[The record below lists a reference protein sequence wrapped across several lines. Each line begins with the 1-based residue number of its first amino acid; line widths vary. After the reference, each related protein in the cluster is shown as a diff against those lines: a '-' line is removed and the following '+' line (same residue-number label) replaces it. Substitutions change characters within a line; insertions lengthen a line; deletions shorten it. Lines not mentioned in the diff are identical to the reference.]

1 MAKRAYQIIKKVL
14 NLIVGY
20 RTKLNTLFYGGMM
33 NFCGKKCIIG
43 IGSRFT
49 FPQYIRLGDKVKI
62 GRRCVFECWDHYHA
76 GAEFEMCPELTIGN
90 NSAIGD
96 ESHVSCA
103 RRMVIGNG
111 VLMGRKIFITDNNHG
126 SSNREMLD
134 MIPFDRPLTSSGLVI
149 IEDNVWI
156 GEKVSIMPNVHIGK
170 GAIIAANAVVTKD
183 VPAYAVVGGCPAKI
197 IKQL

>member
-1 MAKRAYQIIKKVL
+1 MTIDILIYKIYKKLDYWKQKVFTHIIINVL
-14 NLIVGY
+14 NNHGENILIGLDT
-20 RTKLNTLFYGGMM
+20 RFNTPKYV
-33 NFCGKKCIIG
+33 
-43 IGSRFT
+43 S
-49 FPQYIRLGDKVKI
+49 LGNNVKI
-62 GRRCVFECWDHYHA
+62 GRRCVIECWDKYHA
-76 GAEFEMCPELTIGN
+76 GAEFEMKPKLIIGN

-103 RRMVIGNG
+103 RKMIIGNG
-111 VLMGRKIFITDNNHG
+111 VRMGRKIFITDNNHG

-134 MIPFDRPLTSSGLVI
+134 IIPFDRPLTSSGPVI

-156 GEKVSIMPNVHIGK
+156 GEKVSIMPNVRIGK

-183 VPAYAVVGGCPAKI
+183 VPAYSVVGGCPARI

>member
-1 MAKRAYQIIKKVL
+1 MVYKIYLKIKRLQQKLFTLMVRKELKVSGV
-14 NLIVGY
+14 NLIVGLGT
-20 RTKLNTLFYGGMM
+20 RLNA
-33 NFCGKKCIIG
+33 
-43 IGSRFT
+43 
-49 FPQYIRLGDKVKI
+49 PQYVEVGNSVKI
-62 GRRCVFECWDHYHA
+62 GHRCVIECWDHYHA
-76 GAEFEMCPELTIGN
+76 GAVFEMCPGLTIGN

-103 RRMVIGNG
+103 RRMIIGNG
-111 VLMGRKIFITDNNHG
+111 VRMGRKIFITDNNHG

-134 MIPFDRPLTSSGLVI
+134 MIPFDRPLTSSGPVV

-156 GEKVSIMPNVHIGK
+156 GEKVSIMPNVHIGR
-170 GAIIAANAVVTKD
+170 GSIIAANAVVTKD